1 MSKFYTNVQTYG
13 NNILYRGVLDGKK
26 VKTKIPYQPTL
37 FEKSNKVTGYTSLEG
52 VNLQPHKFDSMREA
66 REYLR
71 QFEGVSGKTIY
82 GQNRFEYAFIGEQ
95 HRGMVDWDMDK
106 ICIAVLDIEVGSE
119 NGFPDPYEAN
129 EPVTAIALKFYNGHM
144 FVWGCGDYQVQG
156 QEKYTQCKDEY
167 HLLKF
172 FLKFWQEKAPDVLTG
187 WNTKFFDVPYLVNRM
202 RKILGEDEAKKL
214 SPWNLISER
223 EAFVMNRRMKVYELV
238 GIGDFDYLEL
248 YKWYAPGG
256 KSQESYRLDHIA
268 NVEVGEKKMDY
279 SEYENLHSLYRLNF
293 QKFIEYNIKD
303 VELILRMDDKLK
315 LLELGLTLAYDTKT
329 NYDDVFAQTRMWD
342 ALTYNHLME
351 RNIVVPPRIIK
362 DKDAAFEGAY
372 VKEPQV
378 GMHRWV
384 ASFDLNSLYPHLMMQ
399 YSISPENL
407 VERSYI
413 DERKLKIIEEL
424 KQRNAK

>member
-13 NNILYRGVLDGKK
+13 NNILYRGVSDGQK
-26 VKTKIPYQPTL
+26 VKIKIPYQPTF

-95 HRGMVDWDMDK
+95 HRNMVDWDMDK
-106 ICIAVLDIEVGSE
+106 ISIAVLDIEVGSE

-144 FVWGCGDYQVQG
+144 FVWGCGDYEVQG
-156 QEKYTQCKDEY
+156 QERYTKCKDEY

-172 FLKFWQEKAPDVLTG
+172 FLKFWQEKAPDVLSG

-238 GIGDFDYLEL
+238 GIADFDYLEL

-303 VELILRMDDKLK
+303 VELILRMDEKLK

-407 VERSYI
+407 VERNYI
-413 DERKLKIIEEL
+413 NERKQKLLQEL
-424 KQRNAK
+424 RVRNTK